1 VCTGCTHA
9 TSKKRPFDVDNYH
22 ATLRVR
28 PVPDGNVSFVEWAA
42 TFDCDRDRIAEW
54 EKFFSQEVLQGA
66 LNAVKDN
73 FA

>member
-1 VCTGCTHA
+1 MQLRKKDHS
-9 TSKKRPFDVDNYH
+9 TSTTTTRPW
-22 ATLRVR
+22 VR

-54 EKFFSQEVLQGA
+54 EEFFSREVFQGA
-66 LNAVKDN
+66 LNAVKEN

>member
-1 VCTGCTHA
+1 
-9 TSKKRPFDVDNYH
+9 
-22 ATLRVR
+22 
-28 PVPDGNVSFVEWAA
+28 VPDGNVSFVEWAA

-54 EKFFSQEVLQGA
+54 EEFFSQDVFQGA